1 MLIAAGETRGV
12 NNKNTTTQN
21 GLNQPTF
28 NYDRA
33 KKNRAVFLK
42 RYCYRKGRDHPLR
55 FFDRSLII
63 G

>member
-33 KKNRAVFLK
+33 FL
-42 RYCYRKGRDHPLR
+42 
-55 FFDRSLII
+55 F
-63 G
+63 